1 MDAQTD
7 LLKKFA
13 HLIAR
18 YGVGDLLLQSL
29 RKTAGETVARL
40 RRTTPV
46 MVDRVIARAVAD
58 GVKAA
63 GPGEPVKPTFGVAG
77 DSFESHAE
85 RSARAIR
92 EDLVGKLNSVGYR
105 ITRFA
110 DDVHRAVT
118 ADAAIGQVLGSTPA
132 EAQADAYRNLVR
144 RGVDGFVDSR
154 GRKWELSAYVEMA
167 VRTAAERA
175 FNVSHLDRMQSIG
188 IELFTVT
195 DDGDPCPLCAPWQGK
210 VLSVLY
216 DPRAD
221 ATLAEAT
228 VAGLFHPRCKHTL
241 VAFIP
246 GVSNIPAPHE
256 WSDEDQRKYV
266 ESQRQRKLERDVR
279 AAKRELAGAYTPE
292 MQAQARMAVRRAQA
306 NLRAF
311 ISATGRVRVTRREQL
326 NLGNK

>member
-1 MDAQTD
+1 
-7 LLKKFA
+7 
-13 HLIAR
+13 
-18 YGVGDLLLQSL
+18 
-29 RKTAGETVARL
+29 
-40 RRTTPV
+40 
-46 MVDRVIARAVAD
+46 
-58 GVKAA
+58 
-63 GPGEPVKPTFGVAG
+63 
-77 DSFESHAE
+77 
-85 RSARAIR
+85 
-92 EDLVGKLNSVGYR
+92 
-105 ITRFA
+105 
-110 DDVHRAVT
+110 
-118 ADAAIGQVLGSTPA
+118 
-132 EAQADAYRNLVR
+132 
-144 RGVDGFVDSR
+144 
-154 GRKWELSAYVEMA
+154 
-167 VRTAAERA
+167 
-175 FNVSHLDRMQSIG
+175 
-188 IELFTVT
+188 
-195 DDGDPCPLCAPWQGK
+195 